1 MSLVAASA
9 LVALGGPAHA
19 AGDTYVWVADDGPL
33 LETFSDPAN
42 WARQSDGQP
51 GVPGP
56 GDTALVVDPDGEVT
70 IHDAVTVGS
79 LVIEGVAEDGDY
91 DLTVTQTP
99 AASLTATSVT
109 LRGDS
114 YIGGDLVADALT
126 VSGALDVDGD
136 IALLHGGVADAEHPG
151 QLVLDGVTSPD
162 LIGIDNGPV
171 LVDVIGARPSEVL
184 SLVVRD
190 ATIDLSDDAG
200 ATYAGRVFST
210 GDLTIVGDVP
220 AETVL
225 SNGFFGNDPGEVV
238 WDEPEATLDGL
249 FAIEQGRPVSLPDH
263 LTVNGILGN
272 EGPASGGS
280 VVLGPGGRLRF
291 TDAGEGSGW
300 QPNLALS
307 GTFTS
312 DESAVI
318 SIEATGTPC
327 VGDEDLLI
335 RAAGGVTAGSNE
347 IGLDNNDLTWLDIE
361 AVALENELVG
371 VYRRTS
377 SEVDDTCLAGGPERV
392 ARAMFRDLLGRR
404 ADAGG
409 AGYWGRKLDGG
420 MAAATVASR
429 LLATDEARVHLIE
442 STWAEWACD
451 GEPPSDLAVA
461 MGVEYL
467 RGGGSLTAL
476 RADVVAS
483 TIPSDGDPVVCL
495 YQATLGRMP
504 DPGGRAYVEGRLE
517 SESVQKVSRR
527 LVMSA
532 EGRRVRCHRLYQH
545 LLARDAQPD
554 EVADAVAAIQY
565 GRTEPWVTAQIAGT
579 TEYVER
585 NAR

>member
-1 MSLVAASA
+1 M
-9 LVALGGPAHA
+9 
-19 AGDTYVWVADDGPL
+19 D
-33 LETFSDPAN
+33 
-42 WARQSDGQP
+42 
-51 GVPGP
+51 
-56 GDTALVVDPDGEVT
+56 
-70 IHDAVTVGS
+70 
-79 LVIEGVAEDGDY
+79 GVAEDGDY
-91 DLTVTQTP
+91 DLTVTGTP

-114 YIGGDLVADALT
+114 SIAGDLVADALT
-126 VSGALDVDGD
+126 VSGNLDVDGD

-162 LIGIDNGPV
+162 LIGVDNGPV
-171 LVDVIGARPSEVL
+171 RVDVVGARPSEVL
-184 SLVVRD
+184 ALVVRD
-190 ATIDLSDDAG
+190 ATIDLSDEAG

-210 GDLTIVGDVP
+210 GDLTVLGDVP

-225 SNGFFGNDPGEVV
+225 SNGFFGDDPGEVV

-249 FAIEQGRPVSLPDH
+249 FAIEKDQPVSLPDH
-263 LTVNGILGN
+263 LTINGLLGN

-280 VVLGPGGRLRF
+280 VVLGPGGGLRF
-291 TDAGEGSGW
+291 TDAGEGSER

-312 DESAVI
+312 DESAEV
-318 SIEATGTPC
+318 SVEATGTPC
-327 VGDEDLLI
+327 VGDEDSLI
-335 RAAGGVTAGSNE
+335 RAAGGVAAGSDE

-361 AVALENELVG
+361 AVTLENELVG

-377 SEVDDTCLAGGPERV
+377 GEVDDACFPGGPERV

-404 ADAGG
+404 ADTGG
-409 AGYWGRKLDGG
+409 AEYWARKLDGG
-420 MAAATVASR
+420 MPGSTVASR
-429 LLATDEARVHLIE
+429 APRHGRSPRHLIG

-467 RGGGSLTAL
+467 RGGGSLPAL
-476 RADVVAS
+476 RADIVAG

-495 YQATLGRMP
+495 YRAALGRDP

-527 LVMSA
+527 LVTSS
-532 EGRRVRCHRLYQH
+532 EGRRVRFDRLYQH
-545 LLARDAQPD
+545 LLARDAQPV
-554 EVADAVAAIQY
+554 EVADAVAAIQS
-565 GRTEPWVTAQIAGT
+565 GRTEQWVTAQIAGSD
-579 TEYVER
+579 EYLER
-585 NAR
+585 SSV